1 MVMTESLITPE
12 LKAAIGVESEPSV
25 YEIDKE
31 AIRRWAEAIGDPNP
45 LYHDEAYAKK
55 LGYRSLVAPPAFIP
69 HYTYP
74 VVIGKVPKQ
83 IPISTSRRVAGGDEI
98 EVFQPLQA
106 GDVVSQTT
114 KLAEVVEKEGRLGKM
129 LLLITENT
137 VRNAKGELVS
147 RSRHTEI
154 IY

>member
-1 MVMTESLITPE
+1 MNESSITPE
-12 LKAAIGVESEPSV
+12 LKAAIGVDSEPSV

-45 LYHDEAYAKK
+45 LYHDGVYAKK
-55 LGYRSLVAPPAFIP
+55 LGYRSLIAPPTFIA
-69 HYTYP
+69 HYHYP
-74 VVIGKVPKQ
+74 LVRGKRKVSVSSPFK
-83 IPISTSRRVAGGDEI
+83 RNLAGGNEI

-106 GDVVSQTT
+106 GDIVYQTN
-114 KLAEVVEKEGRLGKM
+114 KLAEVVEKEGRLSKM
-129 LLLITENT
+129 LLLISEGT
-137 VRNAKGELVS
+137 VRNAKGELMS

>member
-1 MVMTESLITPE
+1 MTESLITPE

-55 LGYRSLVAPPAFIP
+55 QGYRSLVAPPEFLP
-69 HYTYP
+69 HYQYP
-74 VVIGKVPKQ
+74 LVRGKSKVSVQSPLK
-83 IPISTSRRVAGGDEI
+83 RNLAGGNEI

-106 GDVVSQTT
+106 GDVVYQTT
-114 KLAEVVEKEGRLGKM
+114 KLAEVLEKEGRLGKM

-137 VRNAKGELVS
+137 VRNAKGELMS

-154 IY
+154 TY